1 MLQEYL
7 GLSMCISQKG
17 RGSFYAGLCLMIIK
31 AKPRLGNELRVD
43 RDSCHHTHGGQ
54 AAVR

>member
-17 RGSFYAGLCLMIIK
+17 RGSFYASLCLMIIK